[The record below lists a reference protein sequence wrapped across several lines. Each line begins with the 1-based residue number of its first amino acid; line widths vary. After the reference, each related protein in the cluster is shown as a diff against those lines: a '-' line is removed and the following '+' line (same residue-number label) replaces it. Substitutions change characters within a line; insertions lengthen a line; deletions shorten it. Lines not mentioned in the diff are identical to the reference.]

1 MKLQIQ
7 NLSYA
12 YKSVGTK
19 SSDVLKQINLNIEAG
34 EFVAL
39 VGPSGAGKTTLI
51 RHLNGLLKPDTGS
64 VLVDGENIHRDKKK
78 LNDIRKKVGLVFQFP
93 EAQLFGNTVFEDVAF
108 GPQNLGKTGGE
119 LRGAVRTAMQQ
130 VGLDSRSFG
139 HRSPFQLSFGEKR
152 KVALAGILA
161 MQPDLLALDEP
172 TAGLDYSGLQAVSVV
187 LKKYHSQKKSI
198 LLVTHNL
205 DLAAQLA
212 DRMVVL
218 NKGKICFDGQKN
230 TLFENEAL
238 LQRAGLALPRIRH
251 VVNYLHRRGFV
262 SSTDLNSLADISR
275 ELRKYFEGQ

>member
-7 NLSYA
+7 NLSFA

-19 SSDVLKQINLNIEAG
+19 PSDVLKQIDLHIETG

-51 RHLNGLLKPDTGS
+51 RHLNGLLKPDAGS
-64 VLVDGENIHRDKKK
+64 VLIDGENIHKDKKT
-78 LNDIRKKVGLVFQFP
+78 LHSIRKKVGLVFQFP
-93 EAQLFGNTVFEDVAF
+93 EAQLFANTVFEDIAY
-108 GPQNLGKTGGE
+108 GPQNLGKTGDE
-119 LRGAVRTAMQQ
+119 LQEAVGTAMQQ

-187 LKKYHSQKKSI
+187 LKKYHSEKKSI

-218 NKGKICFDGQKN
+218 NKGEICFDGPKN

-238 LQRAGLALPRIRH
+238 LQRAGLALPRIRY

-262 SSTDLNSLADISR
+262 SSTDLNSLADIGR
-275 ELRKYFEGQ
+275 ELRKHFAT